1 MINLLPQE
9 EKRQLRAARTNTLL
23 IRYNIALL
31 GAVIFLGI
39 ALAVVYVYLG
49 NAEANSERIISD
61 NREKASG
68 YAAVE
73 SQANLFRNNLAIAKQ
88 ILGNEVTYSKV
99 ILAIANLLPAGTALD
114 KLSLDSSTFG
124 TPTTLS
130 AQTKSYE
137 SALALKESFQNSALF
152 SDVHFQSITSNAGT
166 QSSTYPYT
174 VNLEVTIK
182 KDAAK

>member
-1 MINLLPQE
+1 MINLLPAE

-31 GAVIFLGI
+31 CAGVFLSI
-39 ALAVVYVYLG
+39 ALGVVYVYLG
-49 NAEANSERIISD
+49 TAKANSEQIISD
-61 NREKASG
+61 NKAKASG

-73 SQANLFRNNLAIAKQ
+73 SEANIFRSNLAIAKQ
-88 ILGNEVTYSKV
+88 ILENEVTYSKV
-99 ILAIANLLPAGTALD
+99 ILAIANLLPPGTTLD

-130 AQTKSYE
+130 AQAKSYE
-137 SALALKESFQNSALF
+137 NALALKDAFQKSSLF
-152 SDVHFQSITSNAGT
+152 SDVHFQSITSNVGT
-166 QSSTYPYT
+166 QSGAYPYT
-174 VNLEVTIK
+174 VNLDVTIK